1 MTNTLYY
8 GDNLH
13 VLREHV
19 RDASVDL
26 IYLDPPFNS
35 NANYN
40 ILFKSPEGHN
50 SDAQIEAFED
60 IAAGIVKIDEVAPA
74 PNVREPYKR
83 CRGRYVVSKG
93 RSCAA

>member
-13 VLREHV
+13 VLRDHV
-19 RDASVDL
+19 RAESVDL

-60 IAAGIVKIDEVAPA
+60 TWHWNDTTIVIPSFSMLSIPPA
-74 PNVREPYKR
+74 LHHQCDGTATAE
-83 CRGRYVVSKG
+83 
-93 RSCAA
+93 